1 MRTVKTLLEDT
12 LVDIWSAILLGLVQ
26 GLAEFL
32 PISSSGHLSVLQNL
46 FHLNSL
52 EEGHLFFDVLLHLGT
67 LVSIFIC
74 YWKDIKDMVRE
85 VFIVLRGGRTV
96 SGERVKQPLPAARLF
111 LMLVIATLP
120 LVLIVP
126 INDLVE
132 QLYYQTWFIGV
143 AFMLTGCLLYV
154 SDRMAPGTKTEKN
167 IRIRDALIIGCCQC
181 VATIPGLSRSG
192 TTITAGI
199 ATGLDRSFAMR
210 FSFLLSIPAVLG
222 ANVLS
227 IVDAIREGFD
237 ASLLPIYLVGMLA
250 AVISGIGA
258 ILLMKLISRKSKF
271 GFFTYYCWAAG
282 IITLVLSLGYGY

>member
-1 MRTVKTLLEDT
+1 M
-12 LVDIWSAILLGLVQ
+12 DIWSAILLGLVQ

-96 SGERVKQPLPAARLF
+96 SGELVKQPLPAARLF

-143 AFMLTGCLLYV
+143 AFLLTGCLLYV
-154 SDRMAPGTKTEKN
+154 SDRMTPGTKTEKN

-199 ATGLDRSFAMR
+199 ATGLDRGFAMR

-222 ANVLS
+222 ANILS
-227 IVDAIREGFD
+227 IFNAVSEGFET
-237 ASLLPIYLVGMLA
+237 SLLPVYLVGMLA
-250 AVISGIGA
+250 AVVSGIAA
-258 ILLMKLISRKSKF
+258 IMLMKLISRKNKF

-282 IITLVLSLGYGY
+282 IVTLVLSLGY

>member
-1 MRTVKTLLEDT
+1 M
-12 LVDIWSAILLGLVQ
+12 DIWSAIFLGIVQ

-46 FHLNSL
+46 FHMNSL

-74 YWKDIKDMVRE
+74 YWSDIKAIVRE
-85 VFIVLRGGRTV
+85 VFMVLRGGRTV
-96 SGERVKQPLPAARLF
+96 TGERISGPLPAARLF

-126 INDLVE
+126 INGLIE
-132 QLYYQTWFIGV
+132 ELYYQSWFIGV
-143 AFMLTGCLLYV
+143 AFMLTGCLLFV
-154 SDRMAPGTKTEKN
+154 SDKMTPGHKTEKN
-167 IRIRDALIIGCCQC
+167 MRIRDALIIGCCQC

-199 ATGLDRSFAMR
+199 ATGLDRGFAMR

-282 IITLVLSLGYGY
+282 IITLVLSHGYGY

>member
-85 VFIVLRGGRTV
+85 VFIVLRGGRAV
-96 SGERVKQPLPAARLF
+96 SGELVKQPLPAARLF

-143 AFMLTGCLLYV
+143 AFLLTGCLLYV
-154 SDRMAPGTKTEKN
+154 SDRMTPGTKTEKN
-167 IRIRDALIIGCCQC
+167 MRIRDALIIGCCQC

-222 ANVLS
+222 ANILS
-227 IVDAIREGFD
+227 IFNAVSEGFET
-237 ASLLPIYLVGMLA
+237 SLLPVYLVGMLA
-250 AVISGIGA
+250 AVVSGIAA
-258 ILLMKLISRKSKF
+258 IMLMKLISRKNKF

-282 IITLVLSLGYGY
+282 IVTLVLSLGY

>member
-96 SGERVKQPLPAARLF
+96 SGERVKQPMPAARLF

-143 AFMLTGCLLYV
+143 AFLLTGCLLYV

-222 ANVLS
+222 ASILS
-227 IVDAIREGFD
+227 IFNAVSEGFET
-237 ASLLPIYLVGMLA
+237 SLLPVYLVGMLA
-250 AVISGIGA
+250 AVVSGIAA
-258 ILLMKLISRKSKF
+258 IMLMKLISRKNKF

-282 IITLVLSLGYGY
+282 IVTLVLSLGY